1 MTKKYLVTVG
11 IFGLLVV
18 IFGIVGD
25 HVLKD
30 KLVTANLESF
40 QTGVQYMMYHT
51 LALLALSFGHKMFSK
66 SFLNVVYVLFFVGI
80 VFFSFGLII
89 QSTTEYT
96 ALGLGPMSFLIPMG
110 SLSFLAGWVYI
121 IYMGLSFKHTSSK
134 KHHHSRSSS
143 SSMSSS
149 NSSEK

>member
-11 IFGLLVV
+11 VFGLLAV
-18 IFGIVGD
+18 IFGAIGD
-25 HVLKD
+25 HILKD
-30 KLVTANLESF
+30 KLVTSNLETY

-80 VFFSFGLII
+80 VLFSFGLII

-110 SLSFLAGWVYI
+110 GLSLMAGWVYI
-121 IYMGLSFKHTSSK
+121 IYMGLSFKHTKSH

-143 SSMSSS
+143 DTTSK
-149 NSSEK
+149 SSEA

>member
-11 IFGLLVV
+11 VFGLLAVL
-18 IFGIVGD
+18 FGAIGD
-25 HVLKD
+25 HILKD
-30 KLVTANLESF
+30 KLITSNMESF

-80 VFFSFGLII
+80 VLFSFGLII

-110 SLSFLAGWVYI
+110 GLSFMAGWIYI
-121 IYMGLSFKHTSSK
+121 IYMGLSFKHTKSH

-143 SSMSSS
+143 RSSS
-149 NSSEK
+149 SDSKA

>member
-1 MTKKYLVTVG
+1 MTKRYLVTVG
-11 IFGLLVV
+11 VFGFLAV
-18 IFGIVGD
+18 IFGTIGN

-30 KLVTANLESF
+30 KLITANLESF

-80 VFFSFGLII
+80 VLFSFGLII

-110 SLSFLAGWVYI
+110 GLSFLAGWVYI
-121 IYMGLSFKHTSSK
+121 IYMGLNFKHTKSHS

-143 SSMSSS
+143 SSSS
-149 NSSEK
+149 NSSEE

>member
-11 IFGLLVV
+11 VFGLLAVM
-18 IFGIVGD
+18 FGAIGD
-25 HVLKD
+25 HILKD
-30 KLVTANLESF
+30 KLVASNLENF
-40 QTGVQYMMYHT
+40 HTGVQYMMYHT

-80 VFFSFGLII
+80 VFFSFGLMI

-96 ALGLGPMSFLIPMG
+96 ALGLGPMSFLVPMG
-110 SLSFLAGWVYI
+110 GMSYMAGWIYI
-121 IYMGLSFKHTSSK
+121 IYMGLSFKHTKSH

-143 SSMSSS
+143 RSSS
-149 NSSEK
+149 SESEA

>member
-11 IFGLLVV
+11 VFGLLAVL
-18 IFGIVGD
+18 FGAIGD
-25 HVLKD
+25 HILKD
-30 KLVTANLESF
+30 KLITSNMESF

-80 VFFSFGLII
+80 VLFSFGLII

-96 ALGLGPMSFLIPMG
+96 ALGLGSMSFLIPMG
-110 SLSFLAGWVYI
+110 GLSFMAGWVYI
-121 IYMGLSFKHTSSK
+121 IYMGLSFKHTKSH

-143 SSMSSS
+143 RSSS
-149 NSSEK
+149 SDSKA